1 VSSPYEA
8 RAALGAGVAVERD
21 FLRQVFTWMFLA
33 LALTTG
39 VAIWFHQS
47 DAALNY
53 FSTHQTLFFVALIA
67 QLGMVFAIRA
77 VTVSQNVSVSVA
89 ALLFFV
95 YAGITGL
102 VFSILLDVY
111 TTNTVVGAFA
121 GAAGV
126 FAGMSIVGYTT
137 HADLTRFR
145 SILFGALIGL
155 LVAMIAFLFTG
166 GSAFNLVIGFAGVL
180 VFSGLTAYDVQR
192 LRLMSAGGVGRG
204 ATGEKQ
210 AIFGALILYLDF
222 VNLFLFLLRIFG
234 GGRR

>member
-8 RAALGAGVAVERD
+8 PAALGAGAAVERD

-47 DAALNY
+47 NAALN
-53 FSTHQTLFFVALIA
+53 FFAEHQTLFWVALIGQVA
-67 QLGMVFAIRA
+67 MVFAIRGVVA
-77 VTVSQNVSVSVA
+77 APNVSVALA
-89 ALLFFV
+89 AFLFFA
-95 YAGITGL
+95 YAAITGL
-102 VFSILLDVY
+102 VFSILLAVY

-126 FAGMSIVGYTT
+126 FAGMAVVGYTT
-137 HADLTRFR
+137 QADLTRFR

-180 VFSGLTAYDVQR
+180 IFAGLTAYDVQR
-192 LRLMSAGGVGRG
+192 MRVMQARGVGAG
-204 ATGEKQ
+204 AFGEKQ

-234 GGRR
+234 GRR

>member
-1 VSSPYEA
+1 
-8 RAALGAGVAVERD
+8 
-21 FLRQVFTWMFLA
+21 VFAWMFLA

-47 DAALNY
+47 DGALNY
-53 FSTHQTLFFVALIA
+53 FAAHQSLFFIALFA

-180 VFSGLTAYDVQR
+180 VFSALTAYDVQR

-204 ATGEKQ
+204 AIGEKQ